1 MMSDKKI
8 GKLVVV
14 RVRGLLGVRN
24 YICDTLRMLKLFRK
38 NFCVVLDDTPSV
50 RGMLFKVKD
59 YVTWGVIDD
68 ETLKLLVYK
77 RSRKDQKFFR
87 LNPPKKGFGR
97 KGIKLSFTVG
107 GALGDRKDEINDLVK
122 RMI

>member
-1 MMSDKKI
+1 MSEKKV
-8 GKLVVV
+8 GKVVVV
-14 RVRGLLGVRN
+14 RVRGLMNIRGS
-24 YICDTLRMLKLFRK
+24 ISDTMNMLKLFRK
-38 NFCVVLDDTPSV
+38 NFCVVLDDTPSI

-68 ETLKLLVYK
+68 ETLKLLVEK
-77 RSRKDQKFFR
+77 RGKKDQDFFR

-97 KGIKLSFTVG
+97 KGIKVPFSIG
-107 GALGDRKDEINDLVK
+107 GALGDRRDKINDLVK